1 MYFLIRKFCIVID
14 FLYSNLDLTLLLLDK
29 DKEYQLTKDMFAQA
43 IEQLIEVDPFPQ
55 IIFHTFQK
63 LHEHYSALNGFLSN
77 VLVKVA
83 QKRVWE
89 QNQKD
94 LWPQFLKCVKE
105 IGNVAYVVSKSGL
118 IQRFSEPTFQCQKFL
133 HTGFR
138 QS

>member
-105 IGNVAYVVSKSGL
+105 IGNVAYVVSG
-118 IQRFSEPTFQCQKFL
+118 
-133 HTGFR
+133 
-138 QS
+138 